1 MRNRPVILA
10 WKLLVLL
17 GTVWLLLAGCGSESP
32 PGPSGRSAGKQPAA
46 SQEPAGGPVK
56 TPPVRERV
64 GAGEALG
71 PALHVL
77 LPPERGQIGLTDAE
91 LQAGPPPLSLEKFQV
106 GLTEAELKAGP
117 PPLALETFAGAP
129 PGKFGERDLTQAELE
144 RMLRSHG
151 PPPAVIVP
159 KPEDRN

>member
-32 PGPSGRSAGKQPAA
+32 PGPSGRSAGKQPA
-46 SQEPAGGPVK
+46 GGPVK

-64 GAGEALG
+64 GAREALG

-77 LPPERGQIGLTDAE
+77 LPPERGQIGLTEDE
-91 LQAGPPPLSLEKFQV
+91 LR
-106 GLTEAELKAGP
+106 AGP
-117 PPLALETFAGAP
+117 PPLALENFQVGLTEDELRAGPPPPDPETFEVAP
-129 PGKFGERDLTQAELE
+129 PRKPGERGLTQAELE
-144 RMLRSHG
+144 RLLRSHG
-151 PPPAVIVP
+151 PPPAAIEP
-159 KPEDRN
+159 KPGDRN